1 MSALHRFEFDE
12 LPAEIRRRLAARVE
26 RLGYLGEF
34 FKCAAHQ
41 PAALAAFIDFTEA
54 GKGALPDRLVE
65 LIALSCAVW
74 MGNDYERHQH
84 ERLCVKLGFDI
95 AWIGAVCRLD
105 AEGQSVLGDDE
116 ALVQRLVLTML
127 DSKGKAAGSLFEETV
142 ARLGQAEAMAVLMVV
157 GRYVVHGLIVN
168 SLDLAPPV
176 PSIFA
181 GERA

>member
-1 MSALHRFEFDE
+1 M
-12 LPAEIRRRLAARVE
+12 
-26 RLGYLGEF
+26 
-34 FKCAAHQ
+34 
-41 PAALAAFIDFTEA
+41 
-54 GKGALPDRLVE
+54 
-65 LIALSCAVW
+65 IALSCAVW